1 MGEARIWLA
10 CAALGGFVAVGA
22 GAIGSHA
29 LAAADPRAAL
39 LVGTASQYGMYHAL
53 ALLGIAV
60 LAGRPDLVGER
71 LRRAAGALFAAG
83 IVLFSGSLYVLA
95 LSGLH
100 GAAYVTPFGGL
111 AFLAGWAALAV
122 GAVTARR

>member
-1 MGEARIWLA
+1 M
-10 CAALGGFVAVGA
+10 V
-22 GAIGSHA
+22 
-29 LAAADPRAAL
+29 
-39 LVGTASQYGMYHAL
+39 HAL
-53 ALLGIAV
+53 ALLGVAL

-71 LRRAAGALFAAG
+71 PLRVAGALFAAG

-95 LSGLH
+95 LSGLR

-111 AFLAGWAALAV
+111 AFLVGWAALGL

>member
-1 MGEARIWLA
+1 MGEARLWLL

-29 LAAADPRAAL
+29 LAAADPRAAQI
-39 LVGTASQYGMYHAL
+39 VGTASHYGMVHAL
-53 ALLGIAV
+53 ALLGVAL

-71 LRRAAGALFAAG
+71 PLRIAGALFAAG

-95 LSGLH
+95 LSGLR

-111 AFLAGWAALAV
+111 AFLAGWAALGL